1 MEDILFTIIL
11 IVSIICYTV
20 YKIDCNHVNK
30 TKNNYYTGGLTNP
43 ETKQPDPNLIKWL
56 DHHRISPKPEKA
68 PTPPKKDKS
77 IRVPYK
83 SLAKPKKDKGTK
95 VPPGKERE

>member
-11 IVSIICYTV
+11 IVAIICYTV

-43 ETKQPDPNLIKWL
+43 ETKLLDSNLIKWL
-56 DHHRISPKPEKA
+56 DHHR
-68 PTPPKKDKS
+68 
-77 IRVPYK
+77 R
-83 SLAKPKKDKGTK
+83 LAKPKKDKGTR
-95 VPPGKERE
+95 VPPAKERE

>member
-11 IVSIICYTV
+11 IVAIICYTV

-30 TKNNYYTGGLTNP
+30 TKNNYYTGGLTIP
-43 ETKQPDPNLIKWL
+43 EPKPLDPELIKRL
-56 DHHRISPKPEKA
+56 ENHR
-68 PTPPKKDKS
+68 
-77 IRVPYK
+77 
-83 SLAKPKKDKGTK
+83 SLAKPKKAKGTK